1 MEIKVKTSG
10 LSMPQAT
17 IKIQRFNCM
26 KGYKLLSINATAGFL
41 LMLAFFIPQFVMAQ
55 APTLGTYTN
64 ATVMAGQNT
73 LVTPS
78 IPPSGALRAFA
89 TASANFSGTLS
100 MDPVSGN
107 VRITAPKNAGTFVVT
122 VKAYSAA
129 SSATTSFS
137 LTVTNPVCSQGN
149 FVPGPA
155 FLTGSGSPTA
165 VGVGDFNNDG
175 HQDLVACNQTSNI
188 VSVKLGSGTGVF
200 SDMPDVP
207 VAAGAIAIVV
217 ADLNGDG
224 KQDLAVANGS
234 SNTISIRFGDG
245 TGAFTGTTNVVVNA
259 QAWEP
264 SAMAGADFDSDGDI
278 DLAVTTWSYSRFLIF
293 TNNGSGT
300 FTAGSTF
307 VNGTVVNF
315 PRAIAV
321 GDFNKDNKPDVV
333 IANSNLYS
341 AAVFFGDGAGWFSST
356 LSVPYQNGSNN
367 GAWSVTVADFNKD
380 SNPDFAVGRGDGG
393 GNDVRVFFG
402 NGLGAFSNPTIVPV
416 GGSARSITAGDFNG
430 DGNPDFITVNFLDN
444 SHSVRLGDG
453 QGAFTSLPE
462 FSVGGSNLMSI
473 GVGDF
478 NTDGKQDFITT
489 VSNYQNCAI
498 RLGGANEIDVLG
510 NSVSIADGSTS
521 PLTTNHTD
529 FGVVATN
536 SSLARTYTIS
546 NMGSTALTVPTG
558 GITLTGTDASMFVLS
573 GITLPTTIAAGG
585 IGTFVV
591 TFTPTSQGAKTVTLN
606 VANND
611 CDEAPY
617 NFALRGGQVCDFST
631 CVGKTLTFN
640 ATNSGASYAWSFGDA
655 STSTAQNPSHA
666 YTAPGQYTV
675 TFQLT
680 DVNGCVTT
688 NSQVV
693 CVYDAPVVTNT
704 SLNPLCNGATNGSID
719 VSVTGGAP
727 GTTFTYVWSNGATTQ
742 DLSNVGAGT
751 YTVTVTDGTTTC
763 FSTLSVTLTEPVVL
777 AAAATVGTNVLCFGA
792 TNGTATASATG
803 GTNPYTYAWSN
814 GQTVANATGLAAGAY
829 TVTVTDANG
838 CSTTASVTIAQPAA
852 ALSATETHTNVG
864 CFGASTGAIDLTVT
878 GGTTNY
884 TYLWSNGATTQDLS
898 GLAASTYGVTVTDAN
913 GCTTTAS
920 VTVTGPASALA
931 VAPSNSGNVC
941 QAGSNS
947 NLLSNA
953 TGGTPGYTYLWTPGN
968 LTTQNV
974 NNVGAGTYNVT
985 VTDANGCTA
994 TGSTTVGTFPGTPA
1008 SFIIS
1013 H

>member
-1 MEIKVKTSG
+1 
-10 LSMPQAT
+10 
-17 IKIQRFNCM
+17 
-26 KGYKLLSINATAGFL
+26 
-41 LMLAFFIPQFVMAQ
+41 
-55 APTLGTYTN
+55 
-64 ATVMAGQNT
+64 
-73 LVTPS
+73 
-78 IPPSGALRAFA
+78 
-89 TASANFSGTLS
+89 
-100 MDPVSGN
+100 
-107 VRITAPKNAGTFVVT
+107 
-122 VKAYSAA
+122 
-129 SSATTSFS
+129 
-137 LTVTNPVCSQGN
+137 
-149 FVPGPA
+149 
-155 FLTGSGSPTA
+155 
-165 VGVGDFNNDG
+165 
-175 HQDLVACNQTSNI
+175 
-188 VSVKLGSGTGVF
+188 
-200 SDMPDVP
+200 
-207 VAAGAIAIVV
+207 
-217 ADLNGDG
+217 
-224 KQDLAVANGS
+224 
-234 SNTISIRFGDG
+234 
-245 TGAFTGTTNVVVNA
+245 
-259 QAWEP
+259 
-264 SAMAGADFDSDGDI
+264 
-278 DLAVTTWSYSRFLIF
+278 
-293 TNNGSGT
+293 
-300 FTAGSTF
+300 
-307 VNGTVVNF
+307 
-315 PRAIAV
+315 
-321 GDFNKDNKPDVV
+321 
-333 IANSNLYS
+333 
-341 AAVFFGDGAGWFSST
+341 
-356 LSVPYQNGSNN
+356 
-367 GAWSVTVADFNKD
+367 
-380 SNPDFAVGRGDGG
+380 
-393 GNDVRVFFG
+393 
-402 NGLGAFSNPTIVPV
+402 
-416 GGSARSITAGDFNG
+416 
-430 DGNPDFITVNFLDN
+430 
-444 SHSVRLGDG
+444 
-453 QGAFTSLPE
+453 
-462 FSVGGSNLMSI
+462 MSI

-546 NMGSTALTVPTG
+546 NTGNTALTIPTG

-573 GITLPTTIAAGG
+573 GITLPATIAAGG
-585 IGTFVV
+585 TRTFVV

-655 STSTAQNPSHA
+655 GTSTAQNPSHA

-688 NSQVV
+688 NSQIV

-742 DLSNVGAGT
+742 DLSNVGAGS

-792 TNGTATASATG
+792 TTGTATASATG
-803 GTNPYTYAWSN
+803 GTTPYTYAWSN
-814 GQTVANATGLAAGAY
+814 GQTVANATGLAAGNF

-852 ALSATETHTNVG
+852 ALAATETHTNVG

-878 GGTTNY
+878 GGTSAY
-884 TYLWSNGATTQDLS
+884 TYLWSNGATTEDLS
-898 GLAASTYGVTVTDAN
+898 GLAAGTYTVTITDAN
-913 GCTTTAS
+913 GCSTTAS
-920 VTVTGPASALA
+920 ATVGEPASALA

-968 LTTQNV
+968 VTTQNV